1 MHELTWTYGLVGAI
15 LAVMVCAPV
24 VAQEEDPSL
33 AGVVTAVSDKVQKI
47 QADGE
52 TVELVGGDQVFFD
65 DKLVTPASGG
75 VWLALREKRGV
86 VQLGGET
93 TARFLSVDA
102 DGQPVSMQMV
112 VERGRATLMT
122 RSSDARRLVVVAG
135 DPATGYALVSGG
147 SLTVDAG
154 ANLVTLSARSG
165 DVLVYK
171 GALPEAGALTADGAP
186 AVAAVL
192 TLAPGESVNLAD
204 LARSPAVAAS
214 DADGAGL
221 YAMGLRKAD
230 QWVAKAE
237 QGDFTPQ
244 RVEARGGSGTF
255 LEQAS
260 TGFSFD
266 QARPPVAVTTRANT
280 FVVSNVRVNPAEA
293 LVGSRV
299 PTSVV
304 VGARFL
310 RTRIIGNP
318 GTGESSLSA
327 NPFAG
332 RLIVLGN

>member
-1 MHELTWTYGLVGAI
+1 
-15 LAVMVCAPV
+15 MVCAPV
-24 VAQEEDPSL
+24 LAQEEDPSL

-93 TARFLSVDA
+93 TARFLSVDV
-102 DGQPVSMQMV
+102 DGQPVSMQMI

-135 DPATGYALVSGG
+135 DPATGGYALVSGG
-147 SLTVDAG
+147 SLTVDVG
-154 ANLVTLSARSG
+154 ANSVALIARSG
-165 DVLVYK
+165 EVLVYK
-171 GALPEAGALTADGAP
+171 GALPGAGVLTADGAP

-192 TLAPGESVNLAD
+192 NLAQGESVNLAD